1 MVRIA
6 TQVSALLVLCLCPL
20 LYAETIHFDSNG
32 NRLSGIYLPPY
43 PERPAC
49 GVILTVHGDGPL
61 NREAHGYYPLI
72 WKPLRERGYAVL
84 SWDKPG
90 VGDSSGN
97 WLQQS
102 MEDRQQEVL
111 AAIAYVEQRFGPRQT
126 LGLLGFS
133 QAGWVVPAVANQHP
147 EVDFLIG
154 VGFAIN
160 WAEQGWHLT
169 QTRLQRQDAS
179 PQTLQRARK
188 QYQHHLAFLA
198 RRPSY
203 ADYLASIP
211 DLESPMSPDRFE
223 FALKNLHADASAEY
237 PKITQPLLM
246 LLGEDDLNVDI
257 WHTKTFLEAL
267 RQSHPHFQI
276 DVLPGAT
283 HSLLNSR
290 HFNTQNPGLVFLIKL
305 HLFGD
310 KALSPGLQPILEQ
323 WLAERS
329 CQRSSN

>member
-6 TQVSALLVLCLCPL
+6 TLVSALLVMLSCPL
-20 LYAETIHFDSNG
+20 LHAETIHFDSNG
-32 NRLSGIYLPPY
+32 NRLSGVYLPPY
-43 PERPAC
+43 PGLPAC
-49 GVILTVHGDGPL
+49 GVIITVHGDGPL
-61 NREAHGYYPLI
+61 DREAHGYYPLI

-102 MEDRQQEVL
+102 MADRQQEVL
-111 AAIAYVEQRFGPRQT
+111 AAIAYVEHRFGPQQT

-147 EVDFLIG
+147 GVDFLIG
-154 VGFAIN
+154 IGFAIN
-160 WAEQGWHLT
+160 WAEQGWYLT
-169 QTRLQRQDAS
+169 QTRLQRQGAS

-188 QYQHHLAFLA
+188 QYQRHLAFLT

-203 ADYLASIP
+203 ADYLASVP
-211 DLESPMSPDRFE
+211 DQESPMSPDRFV

-237 PKITQPLLM
+237 PTITQPLLI

-257 WHTKTFLEAL
+257 RRTESFLESL

-276 DVLPGAT
+276 NVLPGAT
-283 HSLLNSR
+283 HSLLDSR
-290 HFNTQNPGLVFLIKL
+290 HFNTQNPGFVFLMKL

-310 KALSPGLQPILEQ
+310 DAVSPRLNPVLDQ
-323 WLAERS
+323 WLAEQP
-329 CQRSSN
+329 CDDDT